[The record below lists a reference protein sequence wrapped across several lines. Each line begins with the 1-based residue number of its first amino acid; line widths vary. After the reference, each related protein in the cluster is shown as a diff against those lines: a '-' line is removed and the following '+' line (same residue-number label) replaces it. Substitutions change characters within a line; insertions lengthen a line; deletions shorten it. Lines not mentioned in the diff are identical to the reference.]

1 MKSPVPWWSG
11 IRNCQ
16 VVLSLSSGV
25 TRLWSVSTVCNNV
38 VEQKLFIAISNNAG
52 QYGFDTGHGL
62 SIMFVSTHI

>member
-1 MKSPVPWWSG
+1 M
-11 IRNCQ
+11 
-16 VVLSLSSGV
+16 
-25 TRLWSVSTVCNNV
+25 CNNV